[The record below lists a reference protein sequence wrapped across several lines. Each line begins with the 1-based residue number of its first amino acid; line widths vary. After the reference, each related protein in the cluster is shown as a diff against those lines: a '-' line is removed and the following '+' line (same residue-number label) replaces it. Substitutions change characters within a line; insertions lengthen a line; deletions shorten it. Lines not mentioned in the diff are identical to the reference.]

1 MAMDKVRKEKLA
13 KICAN
18 INKRWKSTDGSPSV
32 NYIGNQEIEML
43 ERFSS
48 GSTDLDAILGGGWPI
63 GRICEIYGGES
74 VGKSTLMLHAIAE
87 FQQKYPEK
95 DVAFVDSEFCLA
107 KGSLVYDADNMSYTP
122 VEDMLN
128 KEISVISLDKTNK
141 IIKQRAI
148 IKSTGRKKYYK
159 IKCQHGFELNL
170 TGNHKVLTGRG
181 YVEVDKLSTT
191 DIVYS
196 PSILPSIKN
205 NEQNNDLYRI
215 LGYHIGDGTRGRT
228 EIATIDE
235 KIVCEIKNIIGKYDC
250 VSKFNG
256 KVINIK
262 KKDTKFYKITK
273 EFVKQKIEKECLT
286 LQEIANEI
294 GCTSGTLR
302 ERIDEL
308 GLSYNYK
315 KLAALQRV
323 KRPIA
328 PRSLTNNYTGGG
340 GLKNNIFNFLSKFDS
355 FNLNSQNRRLP
366 KCLTEKQ
373 LQEVLAGMFMSD
385 GTVIDSDKK
394 KRCKVSYSTTSK
406 ILALDLQAALL
417 RFGVFSWI
425 SKGKKKRKDS
435 EEFYRTGYTVNI
447 TSHKDVDAF
456 NENVKLISYKKD
468 RIEKALKSVKKIQ
481 DRKNYQDGLIV
492 HKIDEIIECEQE
504 DTYDV
509 SVNNMNF
516 YEQNFLC
523 DGIFI
528 HNCMEPHYA
537 KKLGVDVDNLIIC
550 QPESGELAF
559 DVIDSLIE
567 EGIKLII
574 VDSVAAL
581 TPKAELEKD
590 AGEVT
595 VGSQARLMSVQLRK
609 IISKAKLNNVCV
621 LFTNQIRDKIGVMG
635 WGEKTTTPGGQ
646 ALKFYASIRV
656 ALARLGSEKDG
667 DESVGNRVKATT
679 KKNKTCA
686 PFKSSE
692 FLIMFGEGI
701 DNDAGIFEKAVELK
715 VIAKAGAWFNYG
727 ETRIGQGKKASLE
740 FVKNSPDMLK
750 EIAEKVLAKIEEQAN
765 KKEAKKAAALD
776 KALAGEISSKV
787 VADDEA
793 TEEEKQEAK
802 ATDDIEVDDV

>member
-32 NYIGNQEIEML
+32 NYIGNQEIERL

-87 FQQKYPEK
+87 FQQKYPDK
-95 DVAFVDSEFCLA
+95 DVAFIDSEF
-107 KGSLVYDADNMSYTP
+107 
-122 VEDMLN
+122 
-128 KEISVISLDKTNK
+128 
-141 IIKQRAI
+141 
-148 IKSTGRKKYYK
+148 
-159 IKCQHGFELNL
+159 
-170 TGNHKVLTGRG
+170 
-181 YVEVDKLSTT
+181 
-191 DIVYS
+191 
-196 PSILPSIKN
+196 
-205 NEQNNDLYRI
+205 
-215 LGYHIGDGTRGRT
+215 
-228 EIATIDE
+228 
-235 KIVCEIKNIIGKYDC
+235 
-250 VSKFNG
+250 
-256 KVINIK
+256 
-262 KKDTKFYKITK
+262 
-273 EFVKQKIEKECLT
+273 
-286 LQEIANEI
+286 
-294 GCTSGTLR
+294 
-302 ERIDEL
+302 
-308 GLSYNYK
+308 
-315 KLAALQRV
+315 
-323 KRPIA
+323 
-328 PRSLTNNYTGGG
+328 
-340 GLKNNIFNFLSKFDS
+340 
-355 FNLNSQNRRLP
+355 
-366 KCLTEKQ
+366 
-373 LQEVLAGMFMSD
+373 
-385 GTVIDSDKK
+385 
-394 KRCKVSYSTTSK
+394 
-406 ILALDLQAALL
+406 
-417 RFGVFSWI
+417 
-425 SKGKKKRKDS
+425 
-435 EEFYRTGYTVNI
+435 
-447 TSHKDVDAF
+447 
-456 NENVKLISYKKD
+456 
-468 RIEKALKSVKKIQ
+468 
-481 DRKNYQDGLIV
+481 
-492 HKIDEIIECEQE
+492 
-504 DTYDV
+504 
-509 SVNNMNF
+509 
-516 YEQNFLC
+516 
-523 DGIFI
+523 
-528 HNCMEPHYA
+528 CMEPHYA
-537 KKLGVDVDNLIIC
+537 KNLGVDVDNLIIC

-727 ETRIGQGKKASLE
+727 ETRIGQGKKAALD

-776 KALAGEISSKV
+776 KAIAGEISSKI
-787 VADDEA
+787 VANETA
-793 TEEEKQEAK
+793 TEEEIEAQE